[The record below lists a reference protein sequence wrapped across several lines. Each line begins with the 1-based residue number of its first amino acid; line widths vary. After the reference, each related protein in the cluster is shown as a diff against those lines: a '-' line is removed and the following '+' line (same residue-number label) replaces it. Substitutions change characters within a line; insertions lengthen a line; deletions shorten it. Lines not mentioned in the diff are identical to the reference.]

1 MKKSVL
7 LFASGLI
14 GSVAMTISFLRLSK
28 VLDFQKSYYYAFAII
43 LLIMLVSTVIYF
55 KQMIDELKGIPPADE
70 MTVNINR
77 MAAAGSFPYSL
88 SMWIII
94 LIFSTSVE
102 NAVIPISLGIMG
114 MGLIYG
120 SYWIYYKYKGNSND

>member
-1 MKKSVL
+1 M

-14 GSVAMTISFLRLSK
+14 GSIAMTISFFRLSR
-28 VLDFQKSYYYAFAII
+28 VLDFQKSYYYVFAVI
-43 LLIMLVSTVIYF
+43 LLIMLVSTIIYF
-55 KQMIDELKGIPPADE
+55 KQMIDEMKGIPSADE

-94 LIFSTSVE
+94 LIFSTGSD

-114 MGLIYG
+114 MGVIYG